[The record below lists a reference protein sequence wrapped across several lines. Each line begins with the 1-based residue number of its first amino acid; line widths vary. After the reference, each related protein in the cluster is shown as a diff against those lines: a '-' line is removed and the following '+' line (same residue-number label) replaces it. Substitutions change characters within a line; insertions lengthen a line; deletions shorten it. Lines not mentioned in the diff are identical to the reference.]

1 MSVTPRWIAASAVAF
16 GVAVSGLVVPVGAQS
31 ADSPTTPPSPPEFVA
46 GGLVAGLQRGVE
58 GAERL
63 DDLIPVPAEWGPP
76 PADGL
81 FSEDLGRLD
90 VSEADNAAT
99 EEEEDPDPVP
109 VARNRRFQ
117 TPSGPVL
124 GTWHDF
130 APEGFGG
137 IAPCAGGYPCGKS
150 QLLPPPR
157 ELKCWVTST
166 EIAVSWHPLARADDY
181 TARLQLAM
189 AGERQVSKNTE
200 STWAVFSG
208 LSPST
213 RYFIGVNA
221 NRGGGEQYYS
231 GVYCTTAVGSPA
243 CGAVSANGIRLHWRA
258 DERVHR
264 WYVARATTTGQFV
277 DGRSLSGPDLSSVF
291 GGLEDDASYKFYF
304 WWQGSPGDKWIQ
316 VRPST
321 VCATMDP
328 PTAPLISCT
337 AAVSGITVRWDSL
350 EDATSYRVSRGNGW
364 APSSGLSHEFP
375 NLDPSTRYSIRIQG
389 GNSAG
394 WSDDGDTSCTTAL
407 ATLPGPTG
415 LSCAATSTAI
425 KLTWKEVE
433 GADRYSV
440 DIQLAEPGS
449 PQMEKAATSES
460 AVFAGLTPATK
471 YWVAVQAVENSTPQ
485 QSTGVYCSTLVD
497 IPPPSVICVATS
509 SSIAVYWTRVAGV
522 SRYRAMLE
530 SGAWTPELDDTN
542 YEFSPLAPGTL
553 YKVTVQSGDING
565 WGRGD
570 AVECVT
576 AAAGV
581 VCGESTDSRVVLEW
595 EDRPDASH
603 WYAARTDGGY
613 VDGRMISGQQSTEFT
628 GLSKGTR
635 YVLLLWWYDSEGW
648 HPVMPASEC
657 YTKPLAT
664 PTIKGSYSG
673 GTTLTI
679 RYDPVDGAQYYEASI
694 VPSQLL
700 GESEESW
707 PARPPGVF
715 PYEFGDWELVAA
727 TDDNS
732 YTFYGLTPGTKYHV
746 RLRARRFDTG
756 SWLREAVIED
766 LEPSVFECAAATSTS
781 ITFFWEYPG
790 GSHDWRFMLVSDI
803 DFFTGSMASASAHE
817 TKVQF
822 TGLEPN
828 TRYWIVIWRR
838 DNSSDQWL
846 LHSSIPYCHT
856 TPAS

>member
-1 MSVTPRWIAASAVAF
+1 MSVTPRWIVASAVAF

-46 GGLVAGLQRGVE
+46 GGLVAGLQGGVDDE
-58 GAERL
+58 QLDEFVLVSAEQG
-63 DDLIPVPAEWGPP
+63 VP
-76 PADGL
+76 PADGP

-109 VARNRRFQ
+109 VVRKRGFHI
-117 TPSGPVL
+117 PSGPVF
-124 GTWHDF
+124 GEWDS

-137 IAPCAGGYPCGKS
+137 IAPCGDGYPCGKAD
-150 QLLPPPR
+150 LLVPPR
-157 ELKCWVTST
+157 GLTCWAAST
-166 EIAVSWHPLARADDY
+166 EIVLTWHPLAEADDY
-181 TARLQLAM
+181 TVKLQLAVGG
-189 AGERQVSKNTE
+189 ARQTTKTTD

-221 NRGGGEQYYS
+221 NRQGVEQYYS
-231 GVYCTTAVGSPA
+231 GVYCATAVGSPV
-243 CGAVSANGIRLHWRA
+243 CGPVSASGIKLHWRA

-277 DGRSLSGPDLSSVF
+277 DGRSLAGSDLSTVF
-291 GGLEDDASYKFYF
+291 GGLEKDASYKFYF
-304 WWQGSPGDKWIQ
+304 WWQGSSGDKWIQ
-316 VRPST
+316 IRPNT
-321 VCATMDP
+321 VCTTMDP
-328 PTAPLISCT
+328 PVAPSISCN
-337 AAVSGITVRWDSL
+337 AVVSSITVKWESL
-350 EDATSYRVSRGNGW
+350 EEATSYRVSRGNGW
-364 APSSGLSHEFP
+364 APSSGLNHEFS
-375 NLDPSTRYSIRIQG
+375 NLDSSSRYSIRVQG

-394 WSDDGDTSCTTAL
+394 WGDVGKTSCATAL

-415 LSCAATSTAI
+415 LSCSATSSAI
-425 KLTWKEVE
+425 KLNWNVVE
-433 GADRYSV
+433 GAVNYSAN
-440 DIQLAEPGS
+440 IQLAEPGS
-449 PQMEKAATSES
+449 LQTEKAATSES
-460 AVFAGLTPATK
+460 AVFDGLMPATK
-471 YWVAVQAVENSTPQ
+471 YWVSVQAVESRIPQ
-485 QSTGVYCSTLVD
+485 QTMGVYCSTLID
-497 IPPPSVICVATS
+497 LPSPTVVCVATS
-509 SSIAVYWTRVAGV
+509 SSITVYWKGV
-522 SRYRAMLE
+522 KGASKYRARLG
-530 SGAWTPELDDTN
+530 SAAWTSDLVDTH
-542 YEFSPLAPGTL
+542 YRFESLTPGKS
-553 YKVTVQSGDING
+553 YKAIVQSGDIAG
-565 WGRGD
+565 WGDGV

-576 AAAGV
+576 VAIGV
-581 VCGESTDSRVVLEW
+581 ACGKSSDSSIVLEW
-595 EDRPDASH
+595 EPNSDVKY
-603 WYAARTDGGY
+603 WYAARSDGSY
-613 VDGRMISGQQSTEFT
+613 TDGRMIRGHSSTEFT
-628 GLSKGTR
+628 NLSKGKR
-635 YVLLLWWYDSEGW
+635 YVLFLWRYGDEGW
-648 HPVMPASEC
+648 HSITPAPEC

-694 VPSQLL
+694 VPSQPL
-700 GESEESW
+700 GESEEGW

-732 YTFYGLTPGTKYHV
+732 YTFYGLTPGTKYHI

-756 SWLREAVIED
+756 SWLREAVIEY

-781 ITFFWEYPG
+781 ITLFWEYPG

-803 DFFTGSMASASAHE
+803 DFFTGSMASTSTHE

-822 TGLEPN
+822 TGLDPN

-838 DNSSDQWL
+838 ANSSDQWL
-846 LHSSIPYCHT
+846 LYSSIPYCHT